1 MSRRIEFSQKLDRV
15 KAVRATGLGG
25 RSHWWFCWN
34 DRGRKHEGFQVLNER
49 KEPTVNYIFR
59 KTEGELTRG
68 RSQLKDVNLFQFHGG
83 KKRVCL

>member
-1 MSRRIEFSQKLDRV
+1 M
-15 KAVRATGLGG
+15 
-25 RSHWWFCWN
+25 
-34 DRGRKHEGFQVLNER
+34 LNER

-68 RSQLKDVNLFQFHGG
+68 RSQLKDVNFFQFHGG